1 MHSDGNVFKI
11 RGVCFKVMYL
21 MTNQNLYSSF
31 KCNIFLTKILAN
43 TPLTVRVC
51 QNTDQREI
59 NHFEP
64 NSFLIFWAK

>member
-1 MHSDGNVFKI
+1 MS
-11 RGVCFKVMYL
+11 
-21 MTNQNLYSSF
+21 NQSLYSSF

-43 TPLTVRVC
+43 APLTVRVC

-59 NHFEP
+59 THFEP